1 MPVIQA
7 PPMLHLGIAALAGYF
22 LGALPFAYVVG
33 KLNGVNIFKIGSGQA
48 GATNIFRHIGP
59 RAAAIVFFSDIA
71 KGALAILFAMWL
83 GISGPWLLVPA
94 LATTMG
100 HWNSVFT
107 WFKGGDGVV
116 TGVGI
121 AMVLAP
127 FAVAIPFAVGAFVL
141 WRWHGTAHPTLWGGI
156 AGYAAFLAVA
166 QADWANVDTGVLLG
180 ITVLC
185 AAILLHSLVY
195 HRRHPRP
202 ATAGQRRDPSED
214 EESQYLEEQRQR

>member
-7 PPMLHLGIAALAGYF
+7 PPLLHLGIAALSGYF
-22 LGALPFAYVVG
+22 LGALPLAYVVG

-59 RAAAIVFFSDIA
+59 RAAAVVFFGDIG
-71 KGALAILFAMWL
+71 KGALAMLFAMWL
-83 GISGPWLLVPA
+83 GISGAWLLVPA

-100 HWNSVFT
+100 HWNSFFT

-127 FAVAIPFAVGAFVL
+127 FAVAIPFAVAAFVL
-141 WRWHGTAHPTLWGGI
+141 WRWHSAAHPTLWGGL
-156 AGYAAFLAVA
+156 AGYAAFLAIS
-166 QADWANVDTGVLLG
+166 QADWANVDKGMVLG

-195 HRRHPRP
+195 HRRHPVAASAADR
-202 ATAGQRRDPSED
+202 GREQSGD
-214 EESQYLEEQRQR
+214 EESEYLERQQR